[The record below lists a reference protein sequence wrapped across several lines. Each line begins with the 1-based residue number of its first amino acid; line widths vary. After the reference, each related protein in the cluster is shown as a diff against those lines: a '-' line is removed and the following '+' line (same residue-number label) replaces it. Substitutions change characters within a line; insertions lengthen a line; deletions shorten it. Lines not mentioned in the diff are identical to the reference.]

1 MDLKLEVVVIPVSD
15 VDKAKEFYIE
25 KLGFRADADF
35 PIHDGYRI
43 VQVTPPGSGCSVIFG
58 EGLTTAPAGSA
69 QGLHLIVTDIEQAVE
84 ELTGRGV
91 DVDGPFHDAT
101 GAFHHADGTH
111 RVPGLAPKR
120 PSYGTFAAFSDP
132 DGNEW
137 FLQEVTVR
145 APGR

>member
-1 MDLKLEVVVIPVSD
+1 MDLKLEVVVLPVSD
-15 VDKAKEFYIE
+15 VDKAKDFYADT
-25 KLGFRADADF
+25 LGFRLDADF

-43 VQVTPPGSGCSVIFG
+43 VQVTPPGSACSIIFG
-58 EGLTTAPAGSA
+58 EGLTAAPVGSA

-101 GAFHHADGTH
+101 GAFHHAGATQ
-111 RVPGLAPKR
+111 RIPGIAPNR
-120 PSYGTFAAFSDP
+120 PSYGTFASFADP

-137 FLQEVTVR
+137 FLQEITER

>member
-15 VDKAKEFYIE
+15 VDKAKEFYVDT
-25 KLGFRADADF
+25 LGFRPDADF
-35 PIHDGYRI
+35 PINDGYRI
-43 VQVTPPGSGCSVIFG
+43 VQVTPPGSACSVIFG

-69 QGLHLIVTDIEQAVE
+69 QGLHLIVTDIEQAVG
-84 ELTGRGV
+84 ELTARGV

-101 GAFHHADGTH
+101 GAFHHAGGTH

-120 PSYGTFAAFSDP
+120 PSYGTFASFADP

-137 FLQEVTVR
+137 FLQEITER

>member
-15 VDKAKEFYIE
+15 VDKAKEFYIDT
-25 KLGFRADADF
+25 LGFRADADF

-43 VQVTPPGSGCSVIFG
+43 VQVTPPGSACSVIFG

-84 ELTGRGV
+84 ELTGRGI

-101 GAFHHADGTH
+101 GAFHHAGGTH
-111 RVPGLAPKR
+111 RVPGPAPER
-120 PSYGTFAAFSDP
+120 RSYGTFAAFTDP

>member
-1 MDLKLEVVVIPVSD
+1 MDLKLEVLVLPVSD
-15 VDKAKEFYIE
+15 VDKAKAFYVDT
-25 KLGFRADADF
+25 LGFRLDADF

-43 VQVTPPGSGCSVIFG
+43 VQVTPPGSACSVIFG

-69 QGLHLIVTDIEQAVE
+69 QGLHLIVTDIEQAVG
-84 ELTGRGV
+84 ELVGRGV

-111 RVPGLAPKR
+111 RIPGLAPGR
-120 PSYGTFAAFSDP
+120 PSYGTFAGFADP
-132 DGNEW
+132 DGNAW
-137 FLQEVTVR
+137 FLQEITVR

>member
-1 MDLKLEVVVIPVSD
+1 MDLKLEVLVIPVSD
-15 VDKAKEFYIE
+15 VDKAKEFYIDT
-25 KLGFRADADF
+25 LGFRADADF

-43 VQVTPPGSGCSVIFG
+43 VQVTPPGSACSIIFG
-58 EGLTTAPAGSA
+58 EGLTTLPAGSA
-69 QGLHLIVTDIEQAVE
+69 QGLHLIVTDIEQAVQ

-91 DVDGPFHDAT
+91 AVDGPFHDST
-101 GAFHHADGTH
+101 GAFHHAGGTH
-111 RVPGLAPKR
+111 RVPGVAAGR
-120 PSYGTFAAFSDP
+120 PSYGTFAGFADP